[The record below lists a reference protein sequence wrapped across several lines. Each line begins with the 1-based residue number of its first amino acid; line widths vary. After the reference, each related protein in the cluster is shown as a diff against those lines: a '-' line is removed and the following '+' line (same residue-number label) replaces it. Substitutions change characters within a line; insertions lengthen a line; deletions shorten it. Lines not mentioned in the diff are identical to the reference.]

1 MVGLKEWFEAKA
13 YKPKYEFGARVIG
26 KYRKMPFVG
35 CVGTDGIRS
44 EEEGPILTVTLDL
57 PLMVD
62 GIPRTVLIV
71 KHKDVKPYK

>member
-1 MVGLKEWFEAKA
+1 MGLTEYFASKA
-13 YKPKYEFGARVIG
+13 YKPKYEFGARVFGRYHGI
-26 KYRKMPFVG
+26 PFVG

-62 GIPRTVLIV
+62 GIPRNVLIV